1 MFGFSRVFTKPP
13 EVVAAIDLGSNSF
26 HMIVAR
32 VSDGDLQVI
41 DRLKEMVRLGAGL
54 QADKSLDAETQARA
68 LDCLQRF
75 GQRLRSMPHDSVR
88 AVGTNTLRQARNAD
102 AFLVAAEEALG
113 HPIEV
118 VAGREEAR
126 LVYLGVSHG
135 LTASEERR
143 LVVDIGGGSTELII
157 GEGFTPIVRESLH
170 MGCVSMSRAWFGD
183 GRIGRKNMQK
193 AVIAARLEV
202 SPVEAR
208 YKGMGWQ
215 AAVGS
220 SGTIRSIRDVVQAA
234 GWSEQGIT
242 LPALRELRTAL
253 VAAGHVDSLQL
264 EGLSEER
271 KPVFPGGVAVLLG
284 VFEELGIEQMGV
296 SDEALR
302 EGLLYDLMGRIQ
314 HEDARERTVNALST
328 RWSADMEH
336 AGRVRATA
344 ITLLDKLGDAW
355 NLPHDEYVDM
365 LSWAASLHEV
375 GLTVAHSQY
384 HKHGAYLLENSDLS
398 GFSRQEQRILA
409 ALVRGHRRKF
419 PLADV
424 TALPN
429 ASSGPAVRLCIIRRM
444 AALVQRS
451 RDDNVLPDIAVTGGE
466 ASLELVFP
474 DGWLKAHP
482 LTRAELKREKQYL
495 KPAGIKLKAK

>member
-41 DRLKEMVRLGAGL
+41 DRIKEMVRLGAGL

-102 AFLVAAEEALG
+102 VFLVAAEQALG

-157 GEGFTPIVRESLH
+157 GEGFSPIVRESLH

-183 GRIGRKNMQK
+183 GAIKRKRMEK

-202 SPVEAR
+202 SPVETR
-208 YKGMGWQ
+208 YKILGWQ

-242 LPALRELRTAL
+242 LPALRELQAAL
-253 VAAGHVDSLQL
+253 VAAGHIDKLQL

-284 VFEELGIEQMGV
+284 VFEELGIEEMGV

-314 HEDARERTVNALST
+314 HEDARERTVKALGI
-328 RWSADMEH
+328 RWSADTEH
-336 AGRVRATA
+336 AARVQATA
-344 ITLLDKLGDAW
+344 IALLDKLSGDW

-365 LSWAASLHEV
+365 LAWAASLHEV

-384 HKHGAYLLENSDLS
+384 QKHGAYLLENSDLS

-419 PLADV
+419 PLAYFA
-424 TALPN
+424 ALPD
-429 ASSGPAVRLCIIRRM
+429 AVTVPAIRLCIILRM
-444 AALVQRS
+444 AALLHRS
-451 RDDNVLPDIAVTGGE
+451 RDAATLPDIDVNGDQGNI
-466 ASLELVFP
+466 ELVFP
-474 DGWLKAHP
+474 DGWLNEHP
-482 LTRAELKREKQYL
+482 LTRAELKREKRYL

>member
-1 MFGFSRVFTKPP
+1 MFGFSRVFTRPP

-26 HMIVAR
+26 HLIVAR
-32 VSDGDLQVI
+32 VRDGNLQVI
-41 DRLKEMVRLGAGL
+41 DRIKEMVRLGAGL
-54 QADKSLDAETQARA
+54 QDDKRLDAETQARA

-88 AVGTNTLRQARNAD
+88 AVGTNTLRQARDAE
-102 AFLVAAEEALG
+102 AFLVAAEQALG

-157 GEGFTPIVRESLH
+157 GEGFVPIVRESLH

-183 GRIGRKNMQK
+183 GTIKRKRMDK

-202 SPVEAR
+202 SPVETR
-208 YKGMGWQ
+208 YKIMGWH

-242 LPALRELRTAL
+242 LPALRELRDAL
-253 VAAGHVDSLQL
+253 VTAGHIDRLQL

-271 KPVFPGGVAVLLG
+271 KPVFAGGVAVLLG

-296 SDEALR
+296 SEEALR
-302 EGLLYDLMGRIQ
+302 EGLLYDLMGRIK
-314 HEDARERTVNALST
+314 HEDARERTVNALSN

-344 ITLLDKLGDAW
+344 IALLDKLAETW
-355 NLPHDEYVDM
+355 TLPHDEYVDM
-365 LSWAASLHEV
+365 LSWAVSLHEV
-375 GLTVAHSQY
+375 GLIVAHSQY
-384 HKHGAYLLENSDLS
+384 QKHGAYLLENSDLS

-419 PLADV
+419 PMAYF

-429 ASSGPAVRLCIIRRM
+429 ASSGPAIRLCVILRM
-444 AALVQRS
+444 AALLHRS
-451 RDDNVLPDIAVTGGE
+451 RDDTVLPDIGVSGVEDGLT
-466 ASLELVFP
+466 LIFP
-474 DGWLKAHP
+474 DGWLKEHP
-482 LTRAELKREKQYL
+482 LTRAELKREKCYL
-495 KPAGIKLKAK
+495 KSAGIKLKAK

>member
-1 MFGFSRVFTKPP
+1 MFGFSRVFAKPP

-41 DRLKEMVRLGAGL
+41 DRIKEMVRLGAGL
-54 QADKSLDAETQARA
+54 QEDKSLDAETQARA

-88 AVGTNTLRQARNAD
+88 AVGTNTLRQTRD
-102 AFLVAAEEALG
+102 AESFLIAAEQALG

-157 GEGFTPIVRESLH
+157 GEGFSPIVRESLH
-170 MGCVSMSRAWFGD
+170 LGCVSMSRAWFDD
-183 GRIGRKNMQK
+183 GAIKRKSMKK

-202 SPVEAR
+202 SPVETR
-208 YKGMGWQ
+208 YRILGWQ

-242 LPALRELRTAL
+242 LPALRELQAAL
-253 VAAGHVDSLQL
+253 VAAGHIDKLQL

-314 HEDARERTVNALST
+314 HEDARERTVKALGS
-328 RWSADMEH
+328 RWSADAEH
-336 AGRVRATA
+336 AARVQATA
-344 ITLLDKLGDAW
+344 IVLLDKLAEAW

-384 HKHGAYLLENSDLS
+384 QKHGAYLLENSDLS

-419 PLADV
+419 PRAYFMALPDAV
-424 TALPN
+424 TA
-429 ASSGPAVRLCIIRRM
+429 PAIRLCVILRM
-444 AALVQRS
+444 AALLHRS
-451 RDDNVLPDIAVTGGE
+451 RDATTLPDIEVSGDQGN
-466 ASLELVFP
+466 LQLVFP
-474 DGWLKAHP
+474 ADWLKEHP
-482 LTRAELKREKQYL
+482 PTRAELKREKLYL

>member
-1 MFGFSRVFTKPP
+1 MLGFSRVFTNPP

-41 DRLKEMVRLGAGL
+41 DRIKEMVRLGAGL
-54 QADKSLDAETQARA
+54 QEDKTLDAETRARA

-75 GQRLRSMPHDSVR
+75 GQRLRSMSHDSVR
-88 AVGTNTLRQARNAD
+88 AVGTNTLRVARDAE
-102 AFLVAAEEALG
+102 AFLVAAEQALG

-143 LVVDIGGGSTELII
+143 LVIDIGGGSTELII
-157 GEGFTPIVRESLH
+157 GEGFTPVVRESLH
-170 MGCVSMSRAWFGD
+170 MGCVSMSRAWFGEGSIRHKHMD
-183 GRIGRKNMQK
+183 K

-202 SPVEAR
+202 SPVEA
-208 YKGMGWQ
+208 YFKIMGWQ

-220 SGTIRSIRDVVQAA
+220 SGTIRAIRDVVQAA
-234 GWSEQGIT
+234 GWSEHGIT

-253 VAAGHVDSLQL
+253 LAAGHIDKLQL
-264 EGLSEER
+264 EGLTEER

-314 HEDARERTVNALST
+314 HEDARERTVNALSN

-336 AGRVRATA
+336 AGRVRTTA
-344 ITLLDKLGDAW
+344 ITLLDKLAGAW
-355 NLPHDEYVDM
+355 NLSHDEHVNM

-384 HKHGAYLLENSDLS
+384 QKHGAYLLEKSDLS

-419 PLADV
+419 PLAYFK
-424 TALPN
+424 ALPN
-429 ASSGPAVRLCIIRRM
+429 ASCGPAIRLCIILRM
-444 AALVQRS
+444 AALLHRS
-451 RDDNVLPDIAVTGGE
+451 RDDTVLPEIKVSGDTDR
-466 ASLELVFP
+466 LNLVFP
-474 DGWLKAHP
+474 DGWLKEHP
-482 LTRAELKREKQYL
+482 LTRAELKREKLYL
-495 KPAGIKLKAK
+495 KPTGIKLKAK

>member
-1 MFGFSRVFTKPP
+1 MFGFSRVFTTPP

-54 QADKSLDAETQARA
+54 QADKSLDEETQARA

-88 AVGTNTLRQARNAD
+88 AVGTNTLRQARNAES
-102 AFLVAAEEALG
+102 FLVAAEQALG

-157 GEGFTPIVRESLH
+157 GEGFSPVVRESLH
-170 MGCVSMSRAWFGD
+170 MGCVSMSRAWFDD
-183 GRIGRKNMQK
+183 GTIKRKNMEK

-202 SPVEAR
+202 SPVETR
-208 YKGMGWQ
+208 YKRMGWQ
-215 AAVGS
+215 DAVGS

-242 LPALRELRTAL
+242 LPALRELQSAL
-253 VAAGHVDSLQL
+253 LAAGHIDKLQL

-284 VFEELGIEQMGV
+284 VFEELGIELMGV
-296 SDEALR
+296 SEEALR

-314 HEDARERTVNALST
+314 HEDARERTVNALSN
-328 RWSADMEH
+328 RWSADAAH
-336 AGRVRATA
+336 AGRVRASA
-344 ITLLDKLGDAW
+344 VTLLDKLAAVW
-355 NLPHDEYVDM
+355 NLPPDEYVDM
-365 LSWAASLHEV
+365 LAWSASLHEV

-384 HKHGAYLLENSDLS
+384 QKHGAYLLENSDLS

-419 PLADV
+419 PLAYFR
-424 TALPN
+424 ALPN
-429 ASSGPAVRLCIIRRM
+429 AVTGPAIRLCVILRM
-444 AALVQRS
+444 AALLHRS
-451 RDDNVLPDIAVTGGE
+451 RDDATLPDIDVSGDSG
-466 ASLELVFP
+466 SLTLAFP
-474 DGWLKAHP
+474 AGWLREHP

-495 KPAGIKLKAK
+495 KPAGIRLKAK

>member
-1 MFGFSRVFTKPP
+1 
-13 EVVAAIDLGSNSF
+13 VAAIDLGSNSF

-32 VSDGDLQVI
+32 VSNGDLQVI
-41 DRLKEMVRLGAGL
+41 DRIKEMVRLGAGL
-54 QADKSLDAETQARA
+54 QEDKSLDAETQARA

-88 AVGTNTLRQARNAD
+88 AVGTNTLRQARDAE
-102 AFLVAAEEALG
+102 AFLVAAEQALG

-157 GEGFTPIVRESLH
+157 GEGFAPIVRESLH

-183 GRIGRKNMQK
+183 GSISRKNMKK

-202 SPVEAR
+202 SPVETR
-208 YKGMGWQ
+208 YKIMGWQ

-242 LPALRELRTAL
+242 LPALRELQSAL
-253 VAAGHVDSLQL
+253 VAAGHIDKLQL

-296 SDEALR
+296 SEEALR

-314 HEDARERTVNALST
+314 HEDARERTVNALSV

-336 AGRVRATA
+336 AARVRATA
-344 ITLLDKLGDAW
+344 IALLDKLAGSW
-355 NLPHDEYVDM
+355 HLPHDEYADM
-365 LSWAASLHEV
+365 LAWAASLHEV

-384 HKHGAYLLENSDLS
+384 QKHGAYLLENSDLS

-419 PLADV
+419 PLAYFM
-424 TALPN
+424 ALPN
-429 ASSGPAVRLCIIRRM
+429 AVTAPAIRLCVILRM
-444 AALVQRS
+444 AALLHRS
-451 RDDNVLPDIAVTGGE
+451 RDDATLPDIEVSGDPG
-466 ASLELVFP
+466 SLALVFP
-474 DGWLKAHP
+474 AGWLREHP

-495 KPAGIKLKAK
+495 KPAGIRLKAK

>member
-41 DRLKEMVRLGAGL
+41 DRIKEMVRLGAGL
-54 QADKSLDAETQARA
+54 QEDKSLDAETQARA

-88 AVGTNTLRQARNAD
+88 AVGTNTLRQASDAE
-102 AFLVAAEEALG
+102 AFLVAAEQALG

-183 GRIGRKNMQK
+183 GSINRKNMKK

-202 SPVEAR
+202 SPVETR
-208 YKGMGWQ
+208 YKTMGWQ

-242 LPALRELRTAL
+242 LPALRELQAVL
-253 VAAGHVDSLQL
+253 VAAGHIDKLQL

-296 SDEALR
+296 SEEALR

-314 HEDARERTVNALST
+314 HEDARERTVNALSI

-344 ITLLDKLGDAW
+344 IALLDKLAGTW
-355 NLPHDEYVDM
+355 SLPHDEYADM
-365 LSWAASLHEV
+365 LAWAASLHEV

-384 HKHGAYLLENSDLS
+384 QKHGAYLLENSDLS

-419 PLADV
+419 PLAYFM
-424 TALPN
+424 ALPN
-429 ASSGPAVRLCIIRRM
+429 AVTAPAIRLCVILRM
-444 AALVQRS
+444 AALLHRS
-451 RDDNVLPDIAVTGGE
+451 RDDTTLPDIEVSGDPG
-466 ASLELVFP
+466 SLTLVFP
-474 DGWLKAHP
+474 AGWLREHP

-495 KPAGIKLKAK
+495 KSAGIRLKAK

>member
-1 MFGFSRVFTKPP
+1 
-13 EVVAAIDLGSNSF
+13 
-26 HMIVAR
+26 MIVAR

-41 DRLKEMVRLGAGL
+41 DRIKEMVRLGAGL
-54 QADKSLDAETQARA
+54 QEDKSLDAETQARA

-88 AVGTNTLRQARNAD
+88 AVGTNTLRQARD
-102 AFLVAAEEALG
+102 AETFLVAAEQALG

-157 GEGFTPIVRESLH
+157 GEGFSPIVRESLH

-183 GRIGRKNMQK
+183 GTIKRKSMEK

-202 SPVEAR
+202 SPVETR
-208 YKGMGWQ
+208 YKILGWQ

-234 GWSEQGIT
+234 GWSELGIT
-242 LPALRELRTAL
+242 LPALRELQAAL
-253 VAAGHVDSLQL
+253 VAAGHIDKLQL

-314 HEDARERTVNALST
+314 HEDARERTVKALGI

-336 AGRVRATA
+336 AARVRTTA
-344 ITLLDKLGDAW
+344 IALLDKLGEAW

-375 GLTVAHSQY
+375 GPDR
-384 HKHGAYLLENSDLS
+384 GAQPVSEAWRLPAGEI
-398 GFSRQEQRILA
+398 GPVRIFPAGTARSWRRWCA
-409 ALVRGHRRKF
+409 AI
-419 PLADV
+419 A
-424 TALPN
+424 
-429 ASSGPAVRLCIIRRM
+429 ASSRWRISRRCRMPLPPPPFGCASSCAWRRCCIAAVM
-444 AALVQRS
+444 TAT
-451 RDDNVLPDIAVTGGE
+451 LPDIDVSGE
-466 ASLELVFP
+466 QGSLRLVFP
-474 DGWLKAHP
+474 AGWLKEHP
-482 LTRAELKREKQYL
+482 LTRAELKREKLYL

>member
-1 MFGFSRVFTKPP
+1 MFGFSRVFTQPP

-32 VSDGDLQVI
+32 VSNGDLQVI
-41 DRLKEMVRLGAGL
+41 DRIKEMVRLGAGL
-54 QADKSLDAETQARA
+54 QEDKTLDAETQARA

-75 GQRLRSMPHDSVR
+75 GQRLRSMSHDSVR

-102 AFLVAAEEALG
+102 AFLIAAEQALG

-170 MGCVSMSRAWFGD
+170 MGCVSMSRSWFAD
-183 GRIGRKNMQK
+183 GTIRRKTMEK

-202 SPVEAR
+202 SPVETR
-208 YKGMGWQ
+208 YKILGWQ

-220 SGTIRSIRDVVQAA
+220 SGTIRSIRDVVHAA
-234 GWSEQGIT
+234 GWSERGIT
-242 LPALRELRTAL
+242 LQALRELQAAL
-253 VAAGHVDSLQL
+253 VAAGHLDKLQL
-264 EGLSEER
+264 EGLTEER

-314 HEDARERTVNALST
+314 HEDARERTVNALSN
-328 RWSADMEH
+328 RWSADTEH
-336 AGRVRATA
+336 AARVRATA
-344 ITLLDKLGDAW
+344 IILLDKLTGVW

-384 HKHGAYLLENSDLS
+384 QKHGAYLLENSDLS

-419 PLADV
+419 PLAYFTVLPDAV
-424 TALPN
+424 TD
-429 ASSGPAVRLCIIRRM
+429 PAIRLCIILRM
-444 AALVQRS
+444 AALLHRS
-451 RDDNVLPDIAVTGGE
+451 RDDTTLPDIEVSGDPGC
-466 ASLELVFP
+466 LVLMFP
-474 DGWLKAHP
+474 DGWLKEHP
-482 LTRAELKREKQYL
+482 LTRAELKREKHYL
-495 KPAGIKLKAK
+495 KPVGIKLKAK